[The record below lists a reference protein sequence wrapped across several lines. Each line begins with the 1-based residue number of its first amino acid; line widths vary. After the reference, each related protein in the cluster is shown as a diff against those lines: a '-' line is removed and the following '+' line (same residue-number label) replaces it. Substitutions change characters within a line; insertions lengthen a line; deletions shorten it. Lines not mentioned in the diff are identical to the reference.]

1 MAVLERYQIDTRG
14 LIALEHSVDEDSS
27 ALRGDIADAV
37 AQLGEKLD
45 LAKAAV
51 ARREVTKSEKVSELE
66 DRLSQVTAEAE
77 EARVQKVAAEKRLE
91 AMKASAKTAREANG
105 TLTVEI
111 EALTAKVE
119 TLKTELNAAQR
130 KVTSTSDVVSSE
142 VQALE
147 EENIELLKENKELRV
162 QVSRLKASAGTGQSS
177 GAAFPSQSECNSV
190 ANTPARADS
199 LSACLSGQK
208 RAFGTDISN
217 TVPSSAV
224 KTAAGS
230 AADVVKPVHA
240 AASDVSAVTAA
251 EEGAVGNTRRTRTK
265 VGAKAVKATA
275 QVADEGA
282 ECKQS

>member
-1 MAVLERYQIDTRG
+1 MVAVLERYQIDTRG

-27 ALRGDIADAV
+27 ALHGDIADAV

-51 ARREVTKSEKVSELE
+51 ARREVTKSEKVNELE
-66 DRLSQVTAEAE
+66 ERLSQVTAEAE

-111 EALTAKVE
+111 EALTAKVD
-119 TLKTELNAAQR
+119 TLKSELNAAQR

-162 QVSRLKASAGTGQSS
+162 QVSRLKAGAGQSS
-177 GAAFPSQSECNSV
+177 NAAFPSQSECNSV

-208 RAFGTDISN
+208 RAFGTDISS
-217 TVPSSAV
+217 TVPTSAV
-224 KTAAGS
+224 KTAAS

-240 AASDVSAVTAA
+240 VASDVTTVTAA